1 MYYVCIEY
9 DPPLVED
16 LVKLSDITEKII
28 NSVPLMVWITIS
40 KLRKLNHKFGL
51 IMYLLI

>member
-1 MYYVCIEY
+1 MRQYGTCIEIT
-9 DPPLVED
+9 LVED

-28 NSVPLMVWITIS
+28 NVVPLMVWIAIS

-51 IMYLLI
+51 ITY